1 MRNEDGSPNTAHT
14 TNLVDLIYVGADKDE
29 VNLSNGIL
37 ADVAP
42 TLLNLMGLKQPAE
55 MSGHPLVTPKK

>member
-14 TNLVDLIYVGADKDE
+14 TNLVDLIYVADDKDQ

-55 MSGHPLVTPKK
+55 MSGHSW

>member
-1 MRNEDGSPNTAHT
+1 MIHT
-14 TNLVDLIYVGADKDE
+14 TNLVDLIYVADDKDQ

-55 MSGHPLVTPKK
+55 MSGHSLVTPKK